1 MKVLGLIFST
11 ASGRVRVA
19 VRLRPRNAEDIVS
32 DADFSVCVELQRDV
46 FYMSHSKITL
56 MLNLS
61 LSLSLSL
68 SLTHTHTHT
77 HTHVLCFEQTLPT
90 RTFGLIEWFFF
101 FMLVASM

>member
-1 MKVLGLIFST
+1 MWLQIAKARLKDLFMKVLGLIFST

-32 DADFSVCVELQRDV
+32 DADFSDCVELQPEV
-46 FYMSHSKITL
+46 IYMSHSKITL

-68 SLTHTHTHT
+68 TYTHTHTHT
-77 HTHVLCFEQTLPT
+77 SYVLNKHYPPEPLD
-90 RTFGLIEWFFF
+90 
-101 FMLVASM
+101 